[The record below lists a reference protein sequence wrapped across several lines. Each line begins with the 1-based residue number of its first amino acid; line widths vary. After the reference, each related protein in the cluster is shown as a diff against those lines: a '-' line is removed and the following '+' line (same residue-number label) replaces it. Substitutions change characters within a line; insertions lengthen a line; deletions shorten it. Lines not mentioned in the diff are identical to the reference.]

1 MTEHIYI
8 EKIKSGKD
16 VRREEKEEYIKTLT
30 FNSNKIIINDK
41 SFNMNKFSKDFDE
54 IISNNHNL
62 YVYLDFQDLGRS
74 ESLVEKDYKD
84 IYDQSIKNID
94 QVFGVERIILHSS
107 KMFRIDNK
115 TKMLKAFLIYSEN
128 TSSDKYLDNQ
138 KSVKKNISLMSNL
151 PAWNFKDL
159 ISSINQMQLYKTLYI
174 DLFSNNSKNKISN
187 FIETARNDKV
197 FGVGIIKKTTKD
209 TKGIGQKYTINSF
222 KIEPEFSSYKEKI
235 CFKFN
240 VVTNVF
246 VTTTSTSVFS
256 NIKTYNNKTVQMA
269 ILGDVNKIPNYYDK
283 KSITFNVKKFDDSKF
298 HLYCSSIDILKN
310 NPFTK
315 VLTANIEKT
324 LSILENES
332 FYKNN
337 IKKSLTIGFV
347 YEEHLDSKIDEYIY
361 YFNEML
367 INDAKWIDQKN
378 IKIELIKLEKNL
390 EIINTINTLKS
401 YNCDAFICLTDID
414 IFSEDY
420 NESENINDYY
430 KNIKNYILNQNLEK
444 KETLITQGLIV
455 VSDKEVL
462 EENEDYEQDT
472 NKSLKDKKKA
482 TFEDKI
488 KTSFYELCT
497 KYIFYNNLI
506 QLNSSVEDGNFYIM
520 SFNAPKNLAC
530 LVEIKVKNSSIEI
543 INKELFKTDAKNGN
557 EFKKDPQL
565 ISWLSQKITNYK
577 EVLDRIKSYDDFVIY
592 DIKENSFLLCSNEQ
606 TYLLSD
612 NEYSLRKDLIL
623 THRAGKTYPKKKKDG
638 TEEQKE
644 SLIIM
649 PLLIPLYNI
658 PKSTDRQIYLFN
670 LNDERYYFVGNDLKK
685 TSEHPQSPLVKMY
698 FNENN
703 EHLLNF
709 YFKFITCNVVRNSL
723 NTKTTLLEKFSKIHM
738 VN

>member
-16 VRREEKEEYIKTLT
+16 VRREEKEDYIETLT

-41 SFNMNKFSKDFDE
+41 NFNMNKFSKDFDE

-62 YVYLDFQDLGRS
+62 YVYLDFQDLGHS

-84 IYDQSIKNID
+84 IYNQSIKNID

-115 TKMLKAFLIYSEN
+115 TKMLKAFLIYYEN
-128 TSSDKYLDNQ
+128 TSSNKYADNQ
-138 KSVKKNISLMSNL
+138 KSVKQNIALMSNL

-174 DLFSNNSKNKISN
+174 DLFSNNSQNKISN

-209 TKGIGQKYTINSF
+209 NKGVGQKYTINSF

-240 VVTNVF
+240 IVTNVF
-246 VTTTSTSVFS
+246 VTTTATSVFS
-256 NIKTYNNKTVQMA
+256 SIKTYNNNTVQMA

-283 KSITFNVKKFDDSKF
+283 KSITFDVKKFNDSKF

-310 NPFTK
+310 NPLTN
-315 VLTANIEKT
+315 VLTANNERT
-324 LSILENES
+324 LPILENED

-337 IKKSLTIGFV
+337 IKKSLSIGFV
-347 YEEHLDSKIDEYIY
+347 YEEHLAPKIDEYIY

-367 INDAKWIDQKN
+367 SNDAKWIEPT
-378 IKIELIKLEKNL
+378 KIDIKLIQIEPNL
-390 EIINTINTLKS
+390 EITKIIDKLKS
-401 YNCDAFICLTDID
+401 HNCNGFICLTDID
-414 IFSEDY
+414 ISSEDY
-420 NESENINDYY
+420 DESEKIYDYY
-430 KNIKNYILNQNLEK
+430 KSIKNYILNQNLEN

-455 VSDKEVL
+455 VSDKESL
-462 EENEDYEQDT
+462 EDDDDEQDT
-472 NKSLKDKKKA
+472 NKSSKDKKKA

-497 KYIFYNNLI
+497 KYIFYNNII
-506 QLNSSVEDGNFYIM
+506 QLNSSVENGKFYIM
-520 SFNAPKNLAC
+520 SFNAPKNLAS
-530 LVEIKVKNSSIEI
+530 LVEIKVQNSTIEI
-543 INKELFKTDAKNGN
+543 INKELFKTYAKNGN
-557 EFKKDPQL
+557 DFKKDPQL
-565 ISWLSQKITNYK
+565 INWLSQKFTNYN
-577 EVLDRIKSYDDFVIY
+577 EILDKVKSYDDFVIY
-592 DIKENSFLLCSNEQ
+592 DIQENNFLLCSSEQ

-612 NEYSLRKDLIL
+612 NEYSLRKNLIL
-623 THRAGKTYPKKKKDG
+623 THRTGNKYTVKNKKTGETK
-638 TEEQKE
+638 EKE
-644 SLIIM
+644 STAIM
-649 PLLIPLYNI
+649 SLLMPLYNI

-670 LNDERYYFVGNDLKK
+670 LNNEKFYFVGNDLKK
-685 TSEHPQSPLVKMY
+685 KSEHPQSPLIKMY

-703 EHLLNF
+703 ENLLDL
-709 YFKFITCNVVRNSL
+709 YFKLITCNVVRNAL